1 MVSSNGGFAKVELR
15 PMFSELSF
23 NIVMR
28 MVTGKSYYGGKDG
41 GEEGKEFRELMEE
54 MFEYAGALNPA
65 DFLPILKWFDYQ
77 GLVKRAVSIGKK
89 MDSFLQ
95 GLIDE
100 QRNTAAIAEESRNT
114 IISHLL
120 VLQQSQPDYYTDEII
135 KGLVT
140 VILLG
145 ATDTSA
151 VTLEWTMSDLLN
163 HPSVLKKARAEI
175 ESVLDPDQLMDEPDL
190 SKLHYL
196 QNIILE
202 TLRLYPTGPLMLPHL
217 SSDDCTV
224 EGYHISG
231 DTMLIVNAW
240 AIQRDPKYWD
250 DPTSF
255 KPKRFESGESM
266 GSKLMPFGWGRR
278 ACPGEST
285 IKKLT
290 MRDGKGLTMPR
301 VVPLEAMCKAR
312 PIFNKAFSKAA
323 AA

>member
-23 NIVMR
+23 NIIMR
-28 MVTGKSYYGGKDG
+28 MMTGKRYYGSKDG
-41 GEEGKEFRELMEE
+41 GEEGKEFRELIEE
-54 MFEYAGALNPA
+54 MFEYAGASNPA

-77 GLVKRAVSIGKK
+77 GHVKRAVSIGKK

-100 QRNTAAIAEESRNT
+100 HRNAAAEESRNT
-114 IISHLL
+114 MISHLL

-135 KGLVT
+135 KGLV
-140 VILLG
+140 ILLG

-151 VTLEWTMSDLLN
+151 ATLEWTMSNLLN
-163 HPSVLKKARAEI
+163 HPS
-175 ESVLDPDQLMDEPDL
+175 
-190 SKLHYL
+190 
-196 QNIILE
+196 
-202 TLRLYPTGPLMLPHL
+202 PLMIPHL
-217 SSDDCTV
+217 SLDDCTV
-224 EGYHISG
+224 EGYYIPG

-240 AIQRDPKYWD
+240 AIQRDPKNWD

-255 KPKRFESGESM
+255 KPERFESGESM
-266 GSKLMPFGWGRR
+266 GYKFMPFGRGRR
-278 ACPGEST
+278 ACPGEGMAQRVLG
-285 IKKLT
+285 LT
-290 MRDGKGLTMPR
+290 SGLLIQCFDWTRVDDKEVYMRDGKGLTMPR

-323 AA
+323 VA